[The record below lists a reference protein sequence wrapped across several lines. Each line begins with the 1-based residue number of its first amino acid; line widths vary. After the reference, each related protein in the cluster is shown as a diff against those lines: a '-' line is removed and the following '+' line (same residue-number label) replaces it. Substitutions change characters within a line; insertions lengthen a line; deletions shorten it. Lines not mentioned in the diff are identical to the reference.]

1 MPPLPVPRHPIP
13 PQAASTVLTFAST
26 TAFAPPA
33 GHTLT
38 PAPAAGPSH
47 PDGNTSRPETHQRR
61 DDYAP
66 ARRQPPDRAPP
77 RAVEPASSSS
87 RCWRELRTRSRRSSC
102 TCAHSTSRPRSR
114 SRSRGRFRSRTPSSS
129 RGRTSACSPPPVPAS
144 ARTRITTR
152 RRWDGAC
159 APPQCAVARTFGAA
173 ASYPL
178 QLHTVFR

>member
-1 MPPLPVPRHPIP
+1 MPLLPVPRHPIIL
-13 PQAASTVLTFAST
+13 QAASTAPTLAST
-26 TAFAPPA
+26 PAFARPA
-33 GHTLT
+33 GHTHT
-38 PAPAAGPSH
+38 PAPVARPSH
-47 PDGNTSRPETHQRR
+47 PDHNTPRPETHPRR

-77 RAVEPASSSS
+77 RAGKPASSSF

-102 TCAHSTSRPRSR
+102 RCPHSASRPRSR
-114 SRSRGRFRSRTPSSS
+114 SRSRRRFRSRSPSSS

-144 ARTRITTR
+144 ARTRVTTR

-159 APPQCAVARTFGAA
+159 TPPQCADARTFGEAV
-173 ASYPL
+173 SYAL